1 MKGMITVTIILT
13 VLLLAIDAYTF
24 KGLKM
29 LIKDIDSSLISRF
42 FTWGYWIISACM
54 LLLLFFSFGYFNSAV
69 DSHSYRVPYTVA
81 SIFMIYLSP
90 KLFFIIFH
98 LVEDIGFLGYW
109 GAKKI
114 VESSSET
121 SEIYSRSEFL
131 LQSLSKVGL
140 GIAGI
145 QLGAMIYGVVKG
157 RFNFEVVHQSIEFDN
172 LPDSFNGIKIVQ
184 LSDIHVGS
192 FFDNHK
198 EIEIAIKKVND
209 LKPDYIFF
217 TGDMVNNYAWE
228 LDGWE
233 EIIGKLKAKHGKY
246 SILGN
251 HDYADYV
258 QWDDEADKA
267 NNLANLKQRQTK
279 MGFKLLLNESVK
291 LERNGEFIEL
301 LGLENWGKGRF
312 AKYGDL
318 VKTMKNTATDSF
330 KILMSH
336 DPSHWDEQV
345 LEKTDIN
352 LALAGHTHGMQ
363 YGVKIGS
370 FQFSPVQFR
379 YPRWAGLY
387 TEKQQHLY
395 VNRGFG
401 YIGFAGRVGISPEIT
416 LLELRRKV

>member
-1 MKGMITVTIILT
+1 MKGIITITLILT
-13 VLLLAIDAYTF
+13 ALLLVVDAYTF

-29 LIKDIDSSLISRF
+29 LMKNIDSQLIKRI
-42 FTWGYWIISACM
+42 FTWVYWAISIGM
-54 LLLLFFSFGYFNSAV
+54 VLLLFFSIGYFNSALE
-69 DSHSYRVPYTVA
+69 SHSYKVPFTVA

-90 KLFFIIFH
+90 KLFFIVFH
-98 LVEDIGFLGYW
+98 LIEDISFIGYW
-109 GAKKI
+109 GVKKVI
-114 VESSSET
+114 ESSET
-121 SEIYSRSEFL
+121 TEIYSRSEFL
-131 LQSLSKVGL
+131 VQSISKLGI
-140 GIAGI
+140 GIAGL
-145 QLGAMIYGVVKG
+145 QFGAMIYGATKG
-157 RFNFEVVHQSIEFDN
+157 RFNYDIVHQPIEFDN
-172 LPDSFNGIKIVQ
+172 LPDSFNGVKIVQ

-198 EIEIAIKKVND
+198 EIEKAINKVNE
-209 LKPDYIFF
+209 LNPDYILF

-233 EIIGKLKAKHGKY
+233 EIIGKLKAKQGKF

-258 QWDDEADKA
+258 QWDNEGDKA
-267 NNLANLKQRQTK
+267 KNLDSLKQRQAK
-279 MGFKLLLNESVK
+279 MGFRLLLNESVK

-318 VKTMKNTATDSF
+318 VKTMKNSVTNSF

-379 YPRWAGLY
+379 YHRWAGLY
-387 TEKQQHLY
+387 TENKQHLY

-416 LLELRRKV
+416 LIELRKKV

>member
-1 MKGMITVTIILT
+1 MKGIIIITLILT
-13 VLLLAIDAYTF
+13 TLLLVVDAYTF

-29 LIKDIDSSLISRF
+29 LMKDIDSQLIKRI
-42 FTWGYWIISACM
+42 FTWVYWAISIGM
-54 LLLLFFSFGYFNSAV
+54 VLLLFFSFGYFNSAV
-69 DSHSYRVPYTVA
+69 ESHSYKVPFTVA

-90 KLFFIIFH
+90 KLFFIVFH
-98 LVEDIGFLGYW
+98 LIEDISFIGYW
-109 GAKKI
+109 GAKKVI
-114 VESSSET
+114 ESTET
-121 SEIYSRSEFL
+121 TEIYSRSEFL
-131 LQSLSKVGL
+131 AQSISKLGI
-140 GIAGI
+140 GIAGL
-145 QLGAMIYGVVKG
+145 QFGAMIYGATKG
-157 RFNFEVVHQSIEFDN
+157 RFNYDVVYQPIEFDN
-172 LPDSFNGIKIVQ
+172 LPDSFNGVKIVQ

-198 EIEIAIKKVND
+198 QIEKAINMVNE
-209 LKPDYIFF
+209 LNPDYILF

-233 EIIGKLKAKHGKY
+233 EILGKLKAKHGKF

-258 QWDDEADKA
+258 QWDNEADKA
-267 NNLANLKQRQTK
+267 KNLENLKQRQAK
-279 MGFKLLLNESVK
+279 MGFRLLLNESVK

-318 VKTMKNTATDSF
+318 IRTMQNTVTDSF

-387 TEKQQHLY
+387 TENKQHLY

-416 LLELRRKV
+416 LLELRQKV

>member
-1 MKGMITVTIILT
+1 MKGIITITLILT
-13 VLLLAIDAYTF
+13 TLLLVVDAYTF

-29 LIKDIDSSLISRF
+29 LMKDIDSQLIKRL
-42 FTWGYWIISACM
+42 FTWLYWAISTGM
-54 LLLLFFSFGYFNSAV
+54 VLLLFFSFGYSNSAV
-69 DSHSYRVPYTVA
+69 ESHSYKVPFTVA

-90 KLFFIIFH
+90 KLFFIVFH
-98 LVEDIGFLGYW
+98 LIEDISFIGYW
-109 GAKKI
+109 GAKKVI
-114 VESSSET
+114 ESTET
-121 SEIYSRSEFL
+121 TEIYSRSEFL
-131 LQSLSKVGL
+131 AQSISKLGI
-140 GIAGI
+140 GIAGL
-145 QLGAMIYGVVKG
+145 QLGAMIYGATKG
-157 RFNFEVVHQSIEFDN
+157 RFNYDVVYQPIEFDN
-172 LPDSFNGIKIVQ
+172 LPDSFNGVKIVQ

-198 EIEIAIKKVND
+198 EIEKAINKVNE
-209 LKPDYIFF
+209 LNPDYILF

-233 EIIGKLKAKHGKY
+233 EIIGKLKAKHGKF

-258 QWDDEADKA
+258 QWDSEADKVK
-267 NNLANLKQRQTK
+267 NLASLKQRQAK
-279 MGFKLLLNESVK
+279 MGFRLLLNESVK

-318 VKTMKNTATDSF
+318 AKTMKNSVSNSF

-363 YGVKIGS
+363 YGVKIGT

-379 YPRWAGLY
+379 YHRWAGLY
-387 TEKQQHLY
+387 TENKQHLY

-416 LLELRRKV
+416 LLELRQKV

>member
-1 MKGMITVTIILT
+1 MKGIITITLILT
-13 VLLLAIDAYTF
+13 TLLLVVDAYTF

-29 LIKDIDSSLISRF
+29 LMKDIDSQLIKRL
-42 FTWGYWIISACM
+42 FTWLYWAISTGM
-54 LLLLFFSFGYFNSAV
+54 VLLLFFSFGYSNSAV
-69 DSHSYRVPYTVA
+69 ESHSYKVPFTVA

-90 KLFFIIFH
+90 KLFFIVFH
-98 LVEDIGFLGYW
+98 LIEDISFIGYW
-109 GAKKI
+109 GAKKVI
-114 VESSSET
+114 ESTET
-121 SEIYSRSEFL
+121 TEIYSRSEFL
-131 LQSLSKVGL
+131 AQSISKLGI
-140 GIAGI
+140 GIAGL
-145 QLGAMIYGVVKG
+145 QLGAMIYGATKG
-157 RFNFEVVHQSIEFDN
+157 RFNYDVVYQPIEFDN
-172 LPDSFNGIKIVQ
+172 LPDSFNGVKIVQ

-198 EIEIAIKKVND
+198 EIEKAINKVNE
-209 LKPDYIFF
+209 LNPDYILF

-233 EIIGKLKAKHGKY
+233 EIIGKLKAKHGKF

-258 QWDDEADKA
+258 QWDSEADKVK
-267 NNLANLKQRQTK
+267 NLASLKQRQAK
-279 MGFKLLLNESVK
+279 MGFRLLLNESVK

-318 VKTMKNTATDSF
+318 VKTMKNSVTNSF

-387 TEKQQHLY
+387 TENKQHLY

-416 LLELRRKV
+416 LLELRQKV

>member
-1 MKGMITVTIILT
+1 MKGVIVITLILT
-13 VLLLAIDAYTF
+13 ALLLVVDAYTF

-29 LIKDIDSSLISRF
+29 LMKNIDSQFIKRV
-42 FTWGYWIISACM
+42 FTWLYWAISIGM
-54 LLLLFFSFGYFNSAV
+54 VLLLFFSFWYFNSAV
-69 DSHSYRVPYTVA
+69 ESHSYKVPFTVA

-90 KLFFIIFH
+90 KLFFILFH
-98 LVEDIGFLGYW
+98 LIEDISFIGYW
-109 GAKKI
+109 GVKKVI
-114 VESSSET
+114 ESSET
-121 SEIYSRSEFL
+121 TEIYSRSEFL
-131 LQSLSKVGL
+131 VQSISRIGI
-140 GIAGI
+140 GIAGL
-145 QLGAMIYGVVKG
+145 QFGAMIYGATKG
-157 RFNFEVVHQSIEFDN
+157 RFNYQIVKQPIEFDN
-172 LPDSFNGIKIVQ
+172 LPDSFNGVKIVQ
-184 LSDIHVGS
+184 LSDIHIGS
-192 FFDNHK
+192 FFDNHNEVEK
-198 EIEIAIKKVND
+198 AINKVNE
-209 LKPDYIFF
+209 LNPDYILF
-217 TGDMVNNYAWE
+217 TGDLVNNYAWE

-233 EIIGKLKAKHGKY
+233 EIIGKLKAKHGKF

-258 QWDDEADKA
+258 QWDSASDKA
-267 NNLANLKQRQTK
+267 KNLDNLKQRQAK
-279 MGFKLLLNESVK
+279 MGFRLLLNESVK

-318 VKTMKNTATDSF
+318 AKTMKNSVSNSF

-363 YGVKIGS
+363 YGVKIGT

-379 YPRWAGLY
+379 YHRWAGLY
-387 TEKQQHLY
+387 TENKQHLY

-416 LLELRRKV
+416 LLELRQKV

>member
-1 MKGMITVTIILT
+1 MKGIITITLILT
-13 VLLLAIDAYTF
+13 ALLLVVDAYTF

-29 LIKDIDSSLISRF
+29 LMKDIDSQLIKRI
-42 FTWGYWIISACM
+42 FTWVYWAISIGM
-54 LLLLFFSFGYFNSAV
+54 VLLLFFSFGYFNSAV
-69 DSHSYRVPYTVA
+69 ESHSYKVPFTVA

-90 KLFFIIFH
+90 KLFFIVFH
-98 LVEDIGFLGYW
+98 LIEDISFIGYW
-109 GAKKI
+109 GVKKVI
-114 VESSSET
+114 ESSET
-121 SEIYSRSEFL
+121 TEIYSRSEFL
-131 LQSLSKVGL
+131 VQSISKLGI
-140 GIAGI
+140 GIAGL
-145 QLGAMIYGVVKG
+145 QFGAMIYGATKG
-157 RFNFEVVHQSIEFDN
+157 RFNYDIVNQPIEFDN
-172 LPDSFNGIKIVQ
+172 LPDSFNGVKIVQ

-192 FFDNHK
+192 FFDNHN
-198 EIEIAIKKVND
+198 EIEKAINKVNE
-209 LKPDYIFF
+209 LNPDYILF

-233 EIIGKLKAKHGKY
+233 EIIGKLKAKQGKF

-258 QWDDEADKA
+258 QWDNEADKA
-267 NNLANLKQRQTK
+267 KNLASLKQRQAK
-279 MGFKLLLNESVK
+279 MGFRLLLNESVK

-318 VKTMKNTATDSF
+318 VKTMKNSVTNSF

-379 YPRWAGLY
+379 YHRWAGLY
-387 TEKQQHLY
+387 TENKQHLY

-416 LLELRRKV
+416 LIELRKKV

>member
-1 MKGMITVTIILT
+1 MKGIITITLILT
-13 VLLLAIDAYTF
+13 ALLLVVDAYTF

-29 LIKDIDSSLISRF
+29 LMKNIDSQLIKRI
-42 FTWGYWIISACM
+42 FTWVYWAISIGM
-54 LLLLFFSFGYFNSAV
+54 VLLLFFSIGYFNSALE
-69 DSHSYRVPYTVA
+69 SHSYKVPFTVA

-90 KLFFIIFH
+90 KLFFIVFH
-98 LVEDIGFLGYW
+98 LIEDISFIGYW
-109 GAKKI
+109 GVKKVI
-114 VESSSET
+114 ESSET
-121 SEIYSRSEFL
+121 TEIYSRSEFL
-131 LQSLSKVGL
+131 VQSISKLGI
-140 GIAGI
+140 GIAGL
-145 QLGAMIYGVVKG
+145 QFGAMIYGATKG
-157 RFNFEVVHQSIEFDN
+157 RFNYDIVHQPIEFDN
-172 LPDSFNGIKIVQ
+172 LPDSFNGVKIVQ
-184 LSDIHVGS
+184 LSDLHVGS

-198 EIEIAIKKVND
+198 EIEKAINKVNE
-209 LKPDYIFF
+209 LNPDYILF

-233 EIIGKLKAKHGKY
+233 EIIGKLKAKHGKF

-258 QWDDEADKA
+258 QWDNEADKA
-267 NNLANLKQRQTK
+267 KNLASLKQRQAK
-279 MGFKLLLNESVK
+279 MGFRLLLNESVK

-318 VKTMKNTATDSF
+318 VKTMKNSVTNSF

-387 TEKQQHLY
+387 TENKQHLY

-416 LLELRRKV
+416 LLELRQKV

>member
-1 MKGMITVTIILT
+1 MITLILT
-13 VLLLAIDAYTF
+13 ALLLVVDAYTF

-29 LIKDIDSSLISRF
+29 LMKNIDSQLIKRI
-42 FTWGYWIISACM
+42 FTWVYWAISIGM
-54 LLLLFFSFGYFNSAV
+54 VLLLFFSIGYFNSALE
-69 DSHSYRVPYTVA
+69 SHSYKVPYTVA

-90 KLFFIIFH
+90 KLFFIVFH
-98 LVEDIGFLGYW
+98 LIEDISFIGYW
-109 GAKKI
+109 GVKKVI
-114 VESSSET
+114 ESSET
-121 SEIYSRSEFL
+121 TEIYSRSEFL
-131 LQSLSKVGL
+131 VQSISKLGI
-140 GIAGI
+140 GIAGL
-145 QLGAMIYGVVKG
+145 QFGAMIYGATKG
-157 RFNFEVVHQSIEFDN
+157 RFNYDIVHQPIEFDN
-172 LPDSFNGIKIVQ
+172 LPDSFNGVKIVQ

-198 EIEIAIKKVND
+198 EIEKAINKVNE
-209 LKPDYIFF
+209 LNPDYILF

-233 EIIGKLKAKHGKY
+233 EIIGKLKAKQGKF

-258 QWDDEADKA
+258 QWDNEADKA
-267 NNLANLKQRQTK
+267 KNLDSLKQRQAQ
-279 MGFKLLLNESVK
+279 MGFRLLLNESVK

-318 VKTMKNTATDSF
+318 VKTMKNSVTNSF

-379 YPRWAGLY
+379 YHRWAGLY
-387 TEKQQHLY
+387 AENKQYLY

-416 LLELRRKV
+416 LIELRQKV

>member
-1 MKGMITVTIILT
+1 MKGIITITLILT
-13 VLLLAIDAYTF
+13 ALLLVVDAYTF

-29 LIKDIDSSLISRF
+29 LMKNIDSQLIKRI
-42 FTWGYWIISACM
+42 FTWVYWAISIGM
-54 LLLLFFSFGYFNSAV
+54 VLLLFFSIGYFNSALE
-69 DSHSYRVPYTVA
+69 SHSYKVPFTVA

-90 KLFFIIFH
+90 KLFFIVFH
-98 LVEDIGFLGYW
+98 LIEDISFIGYW
-109 GAKKI
+109 GVKKVI
-114 VESSSET
+114 ESSET
-121 SEIYSRSEFL
+121 TEIYSRSEFL
-131 LQSLSKVGL
+131 VQSISKLGI
-140 GIAGI
+140 GIAGL
-145 QLGAMIYGVVKG
+145 QFGAMIYGATKG
-157 RFNFEVVHQSIEFDN
+157 RFNYDIVHQPIEFDN
-172 LPDSFNGIKIVQ
+172 LPDSFNGVKIVQ
-184 LSDIHVGS
+184 LSDLHVGS

-198 EIEIAIKKVND
+198 EIEKAINKVNE
-209 LKPDYIFF
+209 LNPDYILF

-233 EIIGKLKAKHGKY
+233 EIIGKLKAKQGKF

-258 QWDDEADKA
+258 QWDNEADKA
-267 NNLANLKQRQTK
+267 KNLDSLKQRQAK
-279 MGFKLLLNESVK
+279 MGFRLLLNESVK

-318 VKTMKNTATDSF
+318 VKTMKNSVTNSF

-379 YPRWAGLY
+379 YHRWAGLY
-387 TEKQQHLY
+387 TENKQHLY

-416 LLELRRKV
+416 LIELRKKV

>member
-1 MKGMITVTIILT
+1 VITLILT
-13 VLLLAIDAYTF
+13 ALLLVVDAYTF

-29 LIKDIDSSLISRF
+29 LMKNIDSQFIKRV
-42 FTWGYWIISACM
+42 FTWLYWAISIGM
-54 LLLLFFSFGYFNSAV
+54 VLLLFFSFWYFNSAV
-69 DSHSYRVPYTVA
+69 ESHSYKVPFTVA

-90 KLFFIIFH
+90 KLFFILFH
-98 LVEDIGFLGYW
+98 LIEDISFIGYW
-109 GAKKI
+109 GVKKVI
-114 VESSSET
+114 ESSET
-121 SEIYSRSEFL
+121 TEIYSRSEFL
-131 LQSLSKVGL
+131 VQSISRIGI
-140 GIAGI
+140 GIAGL
-145 QLGAMIYGVVKG
+145 QFGAMIYGATKG
-157 RFNFEVVHQSIEFDN
+157 RFNYQIVKQPIEFDN
-172 LPDSFNGIKIVQ
+172 LPDSFNGVKIVQ

-198 EIEIAIKKVND
+198 EIEKAINKVNE
-209 LKPDYIFF
+209 LNPDYILF

-233 EIIGKLKAKHGKY
+233 EIIGKLKAKHGKF

-258 QWDDEADKA
+258 QWDSEADKVK
-267 NNLANLKQRQTK
+267 NLASLKQRQAK
-279 MGFKLLLNESVK
+279 MGFRLLLNESVK

-318 VKTMKNTATDSF
+318 VKTMKNSVTNSF

-387 TEKQQHLY
+387 TENKQHLY

-416 LLELRRKV
+416 LLELRQKV

>member
-1 MKGMITVTIILT
+1 MKGIITITLILT
-13 VLLLAIDAYTF
+13 ALLLVVDAYTF

-29 LIKDIDSSLISRF
+29 LMKDIDSQLIKRI
-42 FTWGYWIISACM
+42 FTWVYWAISIGM
-54 LLLLFFSFGYFNSAV
+54 VLLLFFSFGYFNSAV
-69 DSHSYRVPYTVA
+69 ESHSYKVPFTVA

-90 KLFFIIFH
+90 KLFFIVFH
-98 LVEDIGFLGYW
+98 FIEDISFIGYW
-109 GAKKI
+109 GVKKVI
-114 VESSSET
+114 ESSET
-121 SEIYSRSEFL
+121 TEIYSRSEFL
-131 LQSLSKVGL
+131 VQSISKLGI
-140 GIAGI
+140 GIAGL
-145 QLGAMIYGVVKG
+145 QFGAMIYGATKG
-157 RFNFEVVHQSIEFDN
+157 RFNYDIVNQPIEFDN
-172 LPDSFNGIKIVQ
+172 LPDSFNGVKIVQ

-192 FFDNHK
+192 FFDNHN
-198 EIEIAIKKVND
+198 EIEKAINKVNE
-209 LKPDYIFF
+209 LNPDYILF

-233 EIIGKLKAKHGKY
+233 EIIGKLKAKQGKF

-258 QWDDEADKA
+258 QWDNEADKA
-267 NNLANLKQRQTK
+267 KNLASLKQRQAK
-279 MGFKLLLNESVK
+279 MGFRLLLNESVK

-318 VKTMKNTATDSF
+318 VKTMKNSVTNSF

-387 TEKQQHLY
+387 TENKQHLY

-416 LLELRRKV
+416 LLELRQKV

>member
-1 MKGMITVTIILT
+1 MKGIITITLILT
-13 VLLLAIDAYTF
+13 TLLLVVDAYTF

-29 LIKDIDSSLISRF
+29 LMKDIDSQLIKRL
-42 FTWGYWIISACM
+42 FTWLYWAISTGM
-54 LLLLFFSFGYFNSAV
+54 VLLLFFSFGYSNSAV
-69 DSHSYRVPYTVA
+69 ESHSYKVPFTVA

-90 KLFFIIFH
+90 KLFFIVFH
-98 LVEDIGFLGYW
+98 LIEDISFIGYW
-109 GAKKI
+109 GAKKVI
-114 VESSSET
+114 ESTET
-121 SEIYSRSEFL
+121 TEIYSRSEFL
-131 LQSLSKVGL
+131 AQSISKLGI
-140 GIAGI
+140 GIAGL
-145 QLGAMIYGVVKG
+145 QLGAMIYGATKG
-157 RFNFEVVHQSIEFDN
+157 RFNYDVVYQPIEFDN
-172 LPDSFNGIKIVQ
+172 LPDSFNGVKIVQ

-198 EIEIAIKKVND
+198 EIEKAINKVNE
-209 LKPDYIFF
+209 LNPDYILF

-233 EIIGKLKAKHGKY
+233 EIIGKLKAKHGKF

-258 QWDDEADKA
+258 QWDSEADKVK
-267 NNLANLKQRQTK
+267 NLASLKQRQAK
-279 MGFKLLLNESVK
+279 MGFRLLLNESVK

-318 VKTMKNTATDSF
+318 VKTMKNSVSNSF

-387 TEKQQHLY
+387 TENKQHLY

-416 LLELRRKV
+416 LLELRQKV

>member
-1 MKGMITVTIILT
+1 VITLILT
-13 VLLLAIDAYTF
+13 ALLLVVDAYTF

-29 LIKDIDSSLISRF
+29 LMKNIDSQFIKRV
-42 FTWGYWIISACM
+42 FTWLYWAISIGM
-54 LLLLFFSFGYFNSAV
+54 VLLLFFSFWYFNSAV
-69 DSHSYRVPYTVA
+69 ESHSYKVPFTVA

-90 KLFFIIFH
+90 KLFFILFH
-98 LVEDIGFLGYW
+98 LIEDISFIGYW
-109 GAKKI
+109 GVKKVI
-114 VESSSET
+114 ESSET
-121 SEIYSRSEFL
+121 TEIYSRSEFL
-131 LQSLSKVGL
+131 VQSISRIGI
-140 GIAGI
+140 GIAGL
-145 QLGAMIYGVVKG
+145 QFGAMIYGATKG
-157 RFNFEVVHQSIEFDN
+157 RFNYQIVKQPIEFDN
-172 LPDSFNGIKIVQ
+172 LPDSFNGVKIVQ
-184 LSDIHVGS
+184 LSDIHIGS
-192 FFDNHK
+192 FFDNHNEVEK
-198 EIEIAIKKVND
+198 AINKVNE
-209 LKPDYIFF
+209 LNPDYILF
-217 TGDMVNNYAWE
+217 TGDLVNNYAWE

-233 EIIGKLKAKHGKY
+233 EIIGKLKAKHGKF

-258 QWDDEADKA
+258 QWDSASDKA
-267 NNLANLKQRQTK
+267 KNLDNLKQRQAK
-279 MGFKLLLNESVK
+279 MGFRLLLNESVK

-318 VKTMKNTATDSF
+318 AKTMKNSVSNSF

-363 YGVKIGS
+363 YGVKIGT

-379 YPRWAGLY
+379 YHRWAGLY
-387 TEKQQHLY
+387 TENKQHLY

-416 LLELRRKV
+416 LLELRQKV

>member
-1 MKGMITVTIILT
+1 MKGIITITLILT
-13 VLLLAIDAYTF
+13 TLLLVVDAYTF

-29 LIKDIDSSLISRF
+29 LMKDIDSQLIKRL
-42 FTWGYWIISACM
+42 FTWLYWAISTGM
-54 LLLLFFSFGYFNSAV
+54 VLLLFFSFGYFNSAV
-69 DSHSYRVPYTVA
+69 ESHSYKVPFTVA

-90 KLFFIIFH
+90 KLFFIVFH
-98 LVEDIGFLGYW
+98 LIEDISFIGYW
-109 GAKKI
+109 GAKKVI
-114 VESSSET
+114 ESTET
-121 SEIYSRSEFL
+121 TEIYSRSEFL
-131 LQSLSKVGL
+131 AQSISKLGI
-140 GIAGI
+140 GIAGL
-145 QLGAMIYGVVKG
+145 QLGAMIYGATKG
-157 RFNFEVVHQSIEFDN
+157 RFNYDVVYQPIEFDN
-172 LPDSFNGIKIVQ
+172 LPDSFNGVKIVQ

-198 EIEIAIKKVND
+198 EIEKAINKVNE
-209 LKPDYIFF
+209 LNPDYILF

-233 EIIGKLKAKHGKY
+233 EIIGKLKAKHGKF

-258 QWDDEADKA
+258 QWDSEADKVK
-267 NNLANLKQRQTK
+267 NLASLKLRQAK
-279 MGFKLLLNESVK
+279 MGFRLLLNESVK

-318 VKTMKNTATDSF
+318 VKTMKNSVSNSF

-387 TEKQQHLY
+387 TENKQHLY

-416 LLELRRKV
+416 LLELRQKV

>member
-1 MKGMITVTIILT
+1 MKGIIIITLILT
-13 VLLLAIDAYTF
+13 ALLLVVDAYTF

-29 LIKDIDSSLISRF
+29 LMKDIDSQLIKRI
-42 FTWGYWIISACM
+42 FTWVYWAISIGM
-54 LLLLFFSFGYFNSAV
+54 VLLLFFSFGYFNSAV
-69 DSHSYRVPYTVA
+69 ESHSYKVPFTVA

-90 KLFFIIFH
+90 KLFFIVFH
-98 LVEDIGFLGYW
+98 LIEDISFIGYW
-109 GAKKI
+109 GAKKVI
-114 VESSSET
+114 ESTET
-121 SEIYSRSEFL
+121 TEIYSRSEFL
-131 LQSLSKVGL
+131 AQSISKLGI
-140 GIAGI
+140 GIAGL
-145 QLGAMIYGVVKG
+145 QLGAMIYGATKG
-157 RFNFEVVHQSIEFDN
+157 RFNYDVVYQPIEFDN
-172 LPDSFNGIKIVQ
+172 LPDSFNGVKIVQ

-198 EIEIAIKKVND
+198 EIEKAINKVNE
-209 LKPDYIFF
+209 LNPDYILF

-233 EIIGKLKAKHGKY
+233 EIIGKLKAKHGKF

-258 QWDDEADKA
+258 QWDSEADKVK
-267 NNLANLKQRQTK
+267 NLASLKQRQAK
-279 MGFKLLLNESVK
+279 MGFRLLLNESVK

-318 VKTMKNTATDSF
+318 VKTMKNSVTNSF

-387 TEKQQHLY
+387 TENKQHLY

-416 LLELRRKV
+416 LLELRQKV

>member
-1 MKGMITVTIILT
+1 MKGIITITLILT
-13 VLLLAIDAYTF
+13 ALLLVVDAYTF

-29 LIKDIDSSLISRF
+29 LMKNIDSQLIKRI
-42 FTWGYWIISACM
+42 FTWVYWAISIGM
-54 LLLLFFSFGYFNSAV
+54 VLLLFFSIGYFNSALE
-69 DSHSYRVPYTVA
+69 SHSYKVPFTVA

-90 KLFFIIFH
+90 KLFFIVFH
-98 LVEDIGFLGYW
+98 LIEDISFIGYW
-109 GAKKI
+109 GVKKVI
-114 VESSSET
+114 ESSET
-121 SEIYSRSEFL
+121 TEIYSRSEFL
-131 LQSLSKVGL
+131 VQSISKLGI
-140 GIAGI
+140 GIAGL
-145 QLGAMIYGVVKG
+145 QFGAMIYGATKG
-157 RFNFEVVHQSIEFDN
+157 RFNYDIVHQPIEFDN
-172 LPDSFNGIKIVQ
+172 LPDSFNGVKIVQ

-198 EIEIAIKKVND
+198 EIEKAINKVNE
-209 LKPDYIFF
+209 LNPDYILF

-233 EIIGKLKAKHGKY
+233 EIIGKLKAKQGKF

-258 QWDDEADKA
+258 QWDNEADKA
-267 NNLANLKQRQTK
+267 KNLDSLKQRQAK
-279 MGFKLLLNESVK
+279 MGFRLLLNESVK

-318 VKTMKNTATDSF
+318 VKTMKNSVTNSF

-379 YPRWAGLY
+379 YHRWAGLY
-387 TEKQQHLY
+387 TENKQHLY

-416 LLELRRKV
+416 LIELRKKV

>member
-1 MKGMITVTIILT
+1 MKGIITITLILT
-13 VLLLAIDAYTF
+13 ALLLVVDAYTF

-29 LIKDIDSSLISRF
+29 LMKNIDSQLIKRI
-42 FTWGYWIISACM
+42 FTWVYWAISIGM
-54 LLLLFFSFGYFNSAV
+54 VLLLFFSIGYFNSALE
-69 DSHSYRVPYTVA
+69 SHSYKVPFTVA

-90 KLFFIIFH
+90 KLFFIVFH
-98 LVEDIGFLGYW
+98 LIEDISFIGYW
-109 GAKKI
+109 GVKKVI
-114 VESSSET
+114 ESSET
-121 SEIYSRSEFL
+121 TEMYSRSEFL
-131 LQSLSKVGL
+131 VQSISKLGI
-140 GIAGI
+140 GIAGL
-145 QLGAMIYGVVKG
+145 QFGAMIYGATKG
-157 RFNFEVVHQSIEFDN
+157 RFNYDIVHQPIEFDN
-172 LPDSFNGIKIVQ
+172 LPDSFNGVKIVQ

-198 EIEIAIKKVND
+198 EIEKAINKVNE
-209 LKPDYIFF
+209 LNPDYILF

-233 EIIGKLKAKHGKY
+233 EIIGKLKAKQGKF

-258 QWDDEADKA
+258 QWDNEADKA
-267 NNLANLKQRQTK
+267 KNLDSLKQRQAK
-279 MGFKLLLNESVK
+279 MGFRLLLNESVK

-318 VKTMKNTATDSF
+318 VKTMKNSVTNSF

-379 YPRWAGLY
+379 YHRWAGLY
-387 TEKQQHLY
+387 TENKQHLY

-416 LLELRRKV
+416 LIELRKKV

>member
-1 MKGMITVTIILT
+1 MITLILT
-13 VLLLAIDAYTF
+13 ALLLVVDAYTF

-29 LIKDIDSSLISRF
+29 LMKNIDSQFIKRV
-42 FTWGYWIISACM
+42 FTWLYWAISIGM
-54 LLLLFFSFGYFNSAV
+54 VLLLFFSFWYFNSAV
-69 DSHSYRVPYTVA
+69 ESHSYKVPFTVA

-90 KLFFIIFH
+90 KLFFILFH
-98 LVEDIGFLGYW
+98 LIEDISFIGYW
-109 GAKKI
+109 GVKKVI
-114 VESSSET
+114 ESSET
-121 SEIYSRSEFL
+121 TEIYSRSEFL
-131 LQSLSKVGL
+131 VQSISRIGI
-140 GIAGI
+140 GIAGL
-145 QLGAMIYGVVKG
+145 QFGAMIYGATKG
-157 RFNFEVVHQSIEFDN
+157 RFNYQIVKQPIEFDN
-172 LPDSFNGIKIVQ
+172 LPDSFNGVKIVQ
-184 LSDIHVGS
+184 LSDIHIGS
-192 FFDNHK
+192 FFDNHNEVEK
-198 EIEIAIKKVND
+198 AINKVNE
-209 LKPDYIFF
+209 LNPDYILF
-217 TGDMVNNYAWE
+217 TGDLVNNYAWE

-233 EIIGKLKAKHGKY
+233 EIIGKLKAKHGKF

-258 QWDDEADKA
+258 QWDSASDKA
-267 NNLANLKQRQTK
+267 KNLDNLKQRQAK
-279 MGFKLLLNESVK
+279 MGFRLLLNESVK

-318 VKTMKNTATDSF
+318 AKTMKNSVSNSF

-363 YGVKIGS
+363 YGVKIGT

-379 YPRWAGLY
+379 YHRWAGLY
-387 TEKQQHLY
+387 TENKQHLY

-416 LLELRRKV
+416 LLELRQKV